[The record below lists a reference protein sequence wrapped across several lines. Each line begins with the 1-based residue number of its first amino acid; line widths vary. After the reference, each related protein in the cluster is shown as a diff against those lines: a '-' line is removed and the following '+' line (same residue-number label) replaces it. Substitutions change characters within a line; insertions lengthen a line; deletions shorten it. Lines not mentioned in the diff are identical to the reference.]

1 MPKINFHV
9 ILKFIGIL
17 LCMESIFMLVP
28 FVVAL
33 IYGEGDAPAFIKSAS
48 ITAIVGGILF
58 YIFRNS
64 RNDVGKR
71 ESYLLVTSIWLFFSA
86 FGMLPFCLMPN
97 HLSITDAIFE
107 TVSGLTT
114 TGASIIENVDVLPHG
129 ILFWRSFMH
138 FIGGMGIILLT
149 IAILPML
156 NHQGGLLLFNSEV
169 TGITTEK
176 LKPKIGE
183 TAKKLWSVYIIL
195 TIILCLLRHGNRW
208 IFDQKSR
215 YKFLE
220 LLLHRICHDYI
231 HIYCR
236 YKFCFGV

>member
-1 MPKINFHV
+1 
-9 ILKFIGIL
+9 
-17 LCMESIFMLVP
+17 MLVP

-195 TIILCLLRHGNRW
+195 TIILCLLLWSHESFRCYLSSILRHGNRW
-208 IFDQKSR
+208 IFDQTSR

>member
-1 MPKINFHV
+1 
-9 ILKFIGIL
+9 
-17 LCMESIFMLVP
+17 MESIFMLVP

-183 TAKKLWSVYIIL
+183 TAKKLWSVYISYSPL
-195 TIILCLLRHGNRW
+195 S
-208 IFDQKSR
+208 FVS
-215 YKFLE
+215 
-220 LLLHRICHDYI
+220 
-231 HIYCR
+231 YC
-236 YKFCFGV
+236 GWVP

>member
-64 RNDVGKR
+64 RNDVGKS
-71 ESYLLVTSIWLFFSA
+71 ESYLLVTAIWLFFSA

-156 NHQGGLLLFNSEV
+156 NHQGGLLLFKSEEP
-169 TGITTEK
+169 GITTEK

-183 TAKKLWSVYIIL
+183 TAKK
-195 TIILCLLRHGNRW
+195 
-208 IFDQKSR
+208 
-215 YKFLE
+215 
-220 LLLHRICHDYI
+220 
-231 HIYCR
+231 
-236 YKFCFGV
+236 

>member
-97 HLSITDAIFE
+97 HLSITDAI
-107 TVSGLTT
+107 S
-114 TGASIIENVDVLPHG
+114 NND
-129 ILFWRSFMH
+129 RSFH
-138 FIGGMGIILLT
+138 YRKRRRSSTWYSLLAQFHAFYRRNGYHLVNNRHTAHAQPSGWITFI
-149 IAILPML
+149 
-156 NHQGGLLLFNSEV
+156 
-169 TGITTEK
+169 
-176 LKPKIGE
+176 
-183 TAKKLWSVYIIL
+183 
-195 TIILCLLRHGNRW
+195 
-208 IFDQKSR
+208 
-215 YKFLE
+215 
-220 LLLHRICHDYI
+220 
-231 HIYCR
+231 
-236 YKFCFGV
+236 

>member
-1 MPKINFHV
+1 
-9 ILKFIGIL
+9 
-17 LCMESIFMLVP
+17 
-28 FVVAL
+28 
-33 IYGEGDAPAFIKSAS
+33 
-48 ITAIVGGILF
+48 
-58 YIFRNS
+58 
-64 RNDVGKR
+64 
-71 ESYLLVTSIWLFFSA
+71 
-86 FGMLPFCLMPN
+86 MPN

-195 TIILCLLRHGNRW
+195 TIILCLLLWW
-208 IFDQKSR
+208 IFDQTSR

-231 HIYCR
+231 HIYRR

>member
-71 ESYLLVTSIWLFFSA
+71 GNFYMAFLLGFRDAPILLNAQSFEYYRCYFRNSIR
-86 FGMLPFCLMPN
+86 PN
-97 HLSITDAIFE
+97 ND
-107 TVSGLTT
+107 
-114 TGASIIENVDVLPHG
+114 
-129 ILFWRSFMH
+129 RSFH
-138 FIGGMGIILLT
+138 YRKRRRSSTWYSLLAQFHAFYRRNGYHLVNNRHTAHAQPSGWITFI
-149 IAILPML
+149 
-156 NHQGGLLLFNSEV
+156 
-169 TGITTEK
+169 
-176 LKPKIGE
+176 
-183 TAKKLWSVYIIL
+183 
-195 TIILCLLRHGNRW
+195 
-208 IFDQKSR
+208 
-215 YKFLE
+215 
-220 LLLHRICHDYI
+220 
-231 HIYCR
+231 
-236 YKFCFGV
+236 